1 MQEKII
7 FGLHLG
13 DQQLPRFKK
22 EIIAG
27 VHLLGPADF
36 LRFLE
41 KRLGLTG
48 HPGNNDH
55 LRTEQYRQALKLCI
69 ETDAASCFQR
79 SFTADPFATATAL
92 LELRDELVLAG
103 WDFSPEKDMPARLL
117 GLATIEEILKGAAH
131 SITLDPGFSDRFR
144 MVEKRLDWLLPDYPV
159 IHLNEP
165 RELLPP
171 QFKRLLDKLEKI
183 GFLIKNL
190 PVKATSE
197 KEIKTDKD
205 TDLGR
210 LKKSIRTS
218 GAEKFK
224 PKGDGSLLIIQS
236 KRDTE
241 LAAWVA
247 KLIAKNPEFQPA
259 CLIPEKNRTLDL
271 SLGQEGL
278 PSLGMLSASS
288 ARPSLQ
294 ILKLIPTFL
303 WNPIDPYKIMEFVTL
318 SVKPLSDDLAVRIA
332 RQMAATPGLR
342 SDSWYAMQEQ
352 FFEELAERAQ
362 DDASIN
368 VAGVREQYN
377 FWFNRKRY
385 SASKSVPKTEVIEI
399 YDYIA
404 DWARQEF
411 SDTDEQ
417 NTSLIVLSEQ
427 ARRIVDLLFTLPP
440 TMDFLTPLQLERI
453 VRTIYEPAPITFE
466 EKAIGH
472 LPYTYQPASVIG
484 SVDRLLWWNFIQNEP
499 DHFFSRWYPSEL
511 TFFNNKNITLSTPE
525 KENKLLLWQRNRP
538 IVHTGKQLILCIPEK
553 VKGSAVHTHPL
564 FDELKAYTTTLSDI
578 TLDID
583 EQVIPAVFTEKFK
596 LPVREKIAHRKL
608 SRPKL
613 FLNIDHPGLA
623 DQNEKESFTSL
634 NDLFYYPYQWVFR
647 HKARLQASSILSIVK
662 DVTLMGNLSHRFFEL
677 LFTED
682 ITKMDRATVAEWI
695 DEKAPDLLREEGSV
709 LLMYGREPEKIS
721 FLNKVKYAA
730 WSLVEMIQ
738 QNGWSVRGTEIGL
751 GGKFADLPIKG
762 KADLVLERKGE
773 IAVIDL
779 KWRGANWRSNLIK
792 SEEDLQLVMYS
803 KMLSEDAEW
812 AHTAYFILENGK
824 MISRNNQAF
833 KQAVSVS
840 PDQDFR
846 EVNQRI
852 WEKMT
857 RTYQWRL
864 QQLADGLVEV
874 RTKQTAGELAEEY
887 GEVLMELLEMY
898 EKDAPFDDYR
908 TLINVEG

>member
-13 DQQLPRFKK
+13 DQQLPRLKK
-22 EIIAG
+22 EITG
-27 VHLLGPADF
+27 GTHHLGPTGF
-36 LRFLE
+36 LQFLE
-41 KRLGLTG
+41 TRLGLTG
-48 HPGNNDH
+48 HPNNNDH
-55 LRTEQYRQALKLCI
+55 LRTEQYRQALNLCI
-69 ETDAASCFQR
+69 GTQAADCFR
-79 SFTADPFATATAL
+79 LSFTADPFATATAL
-92 LELRDELVLAG
+92 LELRDELLLTG
-103 WDFSPEKDMPARLL
+103 WDFTIEKNMPARLL
-117 GLATIEEILKGAAH
+117 GLATIEDILTGTEH
-131 SITLDPGFSDRFR
+131 SVTLDPGFADRFQ
-144 MVEKRLDWLLPDYPV
+144 MVRERLNWLLPDYPS

-165 RELLPP
+165 KELLPP
-171 QFKRLLDKLEKI
+171 HFISLFNQLEKV
-183 GFLIKNL
+183 GFSIKNL
-190 PVKATSE
+190 TTKTSSN
-197 KEIKTDKD
+197 TDS
-205 TDLGR
+205 DLGR
-210 LKKSIRTS
+210 LKESIQNS
-218 GAEKFK
+218 SAKKFT
-224 PKGDGSLLIIQS
+224 PSGDGSLLVIKS

-241 LAAWVA
+241 LAAWIA
-247 KLIAKNPEFQPA
+247 KLIAKNPTFQPA

-271 SLGQEGL
+271 SLSQEGL

-318 SVKPLSDDLAVRIA
+318 SVKPLSDDLAIRIA
-332 RQMAATPGLR
+332 RQMANTPGLR

-352 FFEELAERAQ
+352 FFEELTERAQ
-362 DDASIN
+362 EDTTIN
-368 VAGVREQYN
+368 VAAVREQYN
-377 FWFNRKRY
+377 FWFNRKRV
-385 SASKSVPKTEVIEI
+385 SSSKSVPKTEVIEI

-411 SDTDEQ
+411 VDTDEQ
-417 NTSLIVLSEQ
+417 NTSLLVLAEQ

-440 TMDFLTPLQLERI
+440 NMDFLTPLQLERI

-466 EKAIGH
+466 EQAIGH

-484 SVDRLLWWNFIQNEP
+484 SVDHLLWWNFIQNEP

-511 TFFNNKNITLSTPE
+511 GFFNKKNITLSTPE
-525 KENKLLLWQRNRP
+525 KENALLLWQRNRP
-538 IVHTGKQLILCIPEK
+538 IIHANKRLVLCIPEK
-553 VKGSAVHTHPL
+553 VKGSEVHTHPL
-564 FDELKAYTTTLSDI
+564 FDELNAYTTTLSSI
-578 TLDID
+578 TLDINED
-583 EQVIPAVFTEKFK
+583 STPSVFTEKFT

-608 SRPKL
+608 ARPQL
-613 FLNIDHPGLA
+613 FLKIDHPSLA
-623 DQNEKESFTSL
+623 NQNKKESFTSL
-634 NDLFYYPYQWVFR
+634 NDLFYYPYKWVFR

-677 LFTED
+677 LFKED
-682 ITKMDRATVAEWI
+682 ITKMDRAAVAEWI
-695 DEKAPDLLREEGSV
+695 DEKAPNLLKEEGAV

-738 QNGWSVRGTEIGL
+738 QNDWKVRETEMGL
-751 GGKFADLPIKG
+751 SGKFAGFPING
-762 KADLVLERKGE
+762 KADLVLERKDE

-803 KMLSEDAEW
+803 KMLSNPSSMDRQESEW

-840 PDQDFR
+840 PDQDFK

-864 QQLADGLVEV
+864 QQLANGLVEV
-874 RTKQTAGELAEEY
+874 RTEQTYEELAEEY
-887 GEVLMELLEMY
+887 GADLLELLEMH

-908 TLINVEG
+908 TLINVD

>member
-1 MQEKII
+1 MYLSTMQEKII
-7 FGLHLG
+7 FGLQLG

-22 EIIAG
+22 EITGG
-27 VHLLGPADF
+27 VHLLGPVGF
-36 LRFLE
+36 LQFLE
-41 KRLGLTG
+41 TRLGLTG

-55 LRTEQYRQALKLCI
+55 LRTEQYRQAINLCI
-69 ETDAASCFQR
+69 NTKAADCFQR
-79 SFTADPFATATAL
+79 SFAADPFATATAL

-103 WDFSPEKDMPARLL
+103 WDFSTEKNMPARLL
-117 GLATIEEILKGAAH
+117 GLATIEEILTGAEH
-131 SITLDPGFSDRFR
+131 SITLDHGFADRFR
-144 MVEKRLDWLLPDYPV
+144 MVRKRLSWLLPDYPV

-165 RELLPP
+165 REFLPP
-171 QFKRLLDKLEKI
+171 QFIALFDELEKT
-183 GFLIKNL
+183 GFSIKSL
-190 PVKATSE
+190 PTESSFKA
-197 KEIKTDKD
+197 D

-210 LKKSIRTS
+210 LKKSIQTP
-218 GAEKFK
+218 GAKKFT
-224 PKGDGSLLIIQS
+224 PSGDGSLLIVKS

-241 LAAWVA
+241 LAAWIA

-342 SDSWYAMQEQ
+342 SDSWYAMQER
-352 FFEELAERAQ
+352 FFEKLNERAQ
-362 DDASIN
+362 EDPTIN
-368 VAGVREQYN
+368 VAAVREQYN

-385 SASKSVPKTEVIEI
+385 SATKSVPKSEVIEI

-411 SDTDEQ
+411 ADTDEQ
-417 NTSLIVLSEQ
+417 NTSLLVLAEQ

-440 TMDFLTPLQLERI
+440 NMDFLTPLQLERI

-466 EKAIGH
+466 EQAIGH

-511 TFFNNKNITLSTPE
+511 TFFHHKNITLSTPE
-525 KENKLLLWQRNRP
+525 KENRLLLWQRNRP
-538 IVHTGKQLILCIPEK
+538 IVHTTQQLVLCIPEK
-553 VKGSAVHTHPL
+553 VKGSEVHTHPL
-564 FDELKAYTTTLSDI
+564 FDELNAYTTTLSNI
-578 TLDID
+578 TLHVN
-583 EQVIPAVFTEKFK
+583 ENTTPPVFTKLFK

-608 SRPKL
+608 ARPQL
-613 FLNIDHPGLA
+613 FLKIDHPGLA

-677 LFTED
+677 LFKEG

-695 DEKAPDLLREEGSV
+695 DEKAPDLLKEEGSV

-738 QNGWSVRGTEIGL
+738 QNGWKVRGTEIGL
-751 GGKFADLPIKG
+751 GGKFADLPISG
-762 KADLVLERKGE
+762 KADLVLERKDE

-792 SEEDLQLVMYS
+792 SEDDLQLVMYS

-833 KQAVSVS
+833 KEAISVS
-840 PDQDFR
+840 PDQDFK

-864 QQLADGLVEV
+864 QQLAEGLVEV
-874 RTKQTAGELAEEY
+874 RTKQTYEELAEEY
-887 GEVLMELLEMY
+887 GKALMDLLEMHQ
-898 EKDAPFDDYR
+898 KDAPFDDYR
-908 TLINVEG
+908 TLINVES

>member
-13 DQQLPRFKK
+13 DQQLPRLKK
-22 EIIAG
+22 EITG
-27 VHLLGPADF
+27 GTHLLGPTGF
-36 LRFLE
+36 LQFLE
-41 KRLGLTG
+41 TRLGLTG
-48 HPGNNDH
+48 HPNNNDH
-55 LRTEQYRQALKLCI
+55 LRTEQYRQALNLCI
-69 ETDAASCFQR
+69 GTQAADCFR
-79 SFTADPFATATAL
+79 LSFTADPFATATAL
-92 LELRDELVLAG
+92 LELRDELLLTG
-103 WDFSPEKDMPARLL
+103 WDFTIEKNMPARLL
-117 GLATIEEILKGAAH
+117 GLATIEDILTGTEH
-131 SITLDPGFSDRFR
+131 SVTLDPGFADRFQ
-144 MVEKRLDWLLPDYPV
+144 MVRERLNWLLPDYPS

-165 RELLPP
+165 KELLPP
-171 QFKRLLDKLEKI
+171 HFISLFNQLEKV
-183 GFLIKNL
+183 GFSIKNL
-190 PVKATSE
+190 TTKTSSN
-197 KEIKTDKD
+197 TDS
-205 TDLGR
+205 DLGR
-210 LKKSIRTS
+210 LKESIQNSSTK
-218 GAEKFK
+218 KFT
-224 PKGDGSLLIIQS
+224 PSGDGSLLVIKS

-241 LAAWVA
+241 LAAWIA
-247 KLIAKNPEFQPA
+247 KLIAKNPTFQPA

-271 SLGQEGL
+271 SLSQEGL

-318 SVKPLSDDLAVRIA
+318 SVKPLSDDLAIRIA
-332 RQMAATPGLR
+332 RQMASTPGLR

-352 FFEELAERAQ
+352 FFEELTERAQ
-362 DDASIN
+362 EDTTIN
-368 VAGVREQYN
+368 VAAVREQYN
-377 FWFNRKRY
+377 FWFNRKRV
-385 SASKSVPKTEVIEI
+385 SSSKSVPKTEVIEI

-411 SDTDEQ
+411 VDTDEQ
-417 NTSLIVLSEQ
+417 NTSLLVLAEQ

-440 TMDFLTPLQLERI
+440 NMDFLTPLQLERI

-466 EKAIGH
+466 EQAIGH

-484 SVDRLLWWNFIQNEP
+484 SVDHLLWWNFIQNEP

-511 TFFNNKNITLSTPE
+511 GFFNKKNITLSTPE
-525 KENKLLLWQRNRP
+525 KENALLLWQRNRP
-538 IVHTGKQLILCIPEK
+538 IIHANKRLVLCIPEK
-553 VKGSAVHTHPL
+553 VKGSEVHTHPL
-564 FDELKAYTTTLSDI
+564 FDELNAYTTTLSSI
-578 TLDID
+578 TLDINED
-583 EQVIPAVFTEKFK
+583 STPSVFTEKFT

-608 SRPKL
+608 ARPQL
-613 FLNIDHPGLA
+613 FLKIDHPSLA
-623 DQNEKESFTSL
+623 NQNKKESFTSL
-634 NDLFYYPYQWVFR
+634 NDLFYYPYKWVFR

-677 LFTED
+677 LFKED
-682 ITKMDRATVAEWI
+682 ITKMDRAAVAEWI
-695 DEKAPDLLREEGSV
+695 DEKAPNLLKEEGAV

-738 QNGWSVRGTEIGL
+738 QNDWKVRETEMGL
-751 GGKFADLPIKG
+751 SGKFAGFPING
-762 KADLVLERKGE
+762 KADLVLERKDE

-803 KMLSEDAEW
+803 KMLSNPSSMDRQESEW

-840 PDQDFR
+840 PDQDFK

-864 QQLADGLVEV
+864 QQLANGLVEV
-874 RTKQTAGELAEEY
+874 RTEQTYEELAEEY
-887 GEVLMELLEMY
+887 GADLLELLEMH

-908 TLINVEG
+908 TLINVD

>member
-13 DQQLPRFKK
+13 DQQLPRLKK
-22 EIIAG
+22 EITG
-27 VHLLGPADF
+27 GTHLLGPTGF
-36 LRFLE
+36 LQFLE
-41 KRLGLTG
+41 TRLGLTG
-48 HPGNNDH
+48 HPNNNDH
-55 LRTEQYRQALKLCI
+55 LRTEQYRQALNLCI
-69 ETDAASCFQR
+69 GTQAADCFR
-79 SFTADPFATATAL
+79 LSFTADPFATATAL
-92 LELRDELVLAG
+92 LELRDELLLTG
-103 WDFSPEKDMPARLL
+103 WDFTIEKNMPARLL
-117 GLATIEEILKGAAH
+117 GLATIEDILTGTEH
-131 SITLDPGFSDRFR
+131 SVTLDPGFADRFQ
-144 MVEKRLDWLLPDYPV
+144 MVRERLNWLLPDYPS

-165 RELLPP
+165 KELLPP
-171 QFKRLLDKLEKI
+171 HFISLFNQLEKV
-183 GFLIKNL
+183 GFSIKNL
-190 PVKATSE
+190 TTKTSSN
-197 KEIKTDKD
+197 TD

-210 LKKSIRTS
+210 LKESIQNS
-218 GAEKFK
+218 SAKKFT
-224 PKGDGSLLIIQS
+224 PSGDGSLLVIKS

-241 LAAWVA
+241 LAAWIA
-247 KLIAKNPEFQPA
+247 KLIAKNPTFQPA

-271 SLGQEGL
+271 SLSQEGL

-318 SVKPLSDDLAVRIA
+318 SVKPLSDDLAIRIA
-332 RQMAATPGLR
+332 RQMASTPGLR

-352 FFEELAERAQ
+352 FFEELTERAQ
-362 DDASIN
+362 EDTTIN
-368 VAGVREQYN
+368 VAAVREQYN
-377 FWFNRKRY
+377 FWFNRKRV
-385 SASKSVPKTEVIEI
+385 SSSKSVPKTEVIEI

-411 SDTDEQ
+411 VDTDEQ
-417 NTSLIVLSEQ
+417 NTSLLVLAEQ

-440 TMDFLTPLQLERI
+440 NMDFLTPLQLERI

-466 EKAIGH
+466 EQAIGH

-484 SVDRLLWWNFIQNEP
+484 SVDHLLWWNFIQNEP

-511 TFFNNKNITLSTPE
+511 GFFNKKNITLSTPE
-525 KENKLLLWQRNRP
+525 KENALLLWQRNRP
-538 IVHTGKQLILCIPEK
+538 IIHANKRLVLCIPEK
-553 VKGSAVHTHPL
+553 VKGSEVHTHPL
-564 FDELKAYTTTLSDI
+564 FDELNAYTTTLSSI
-578 TLDID
+578 TLDINED
-583 EQVIPAVFTEKFK
+583 STPSVFTEKFT

-608 SRPKL
+608 ARPQL
-613 FLNIDHPGLA
+613 FLKIDHPSLA
-623 DQNEKESFTSL
+623 NQNKKESFTSL
-634 NDLFYYPYQWVFR
+634 NDLFYYPYKWVFR

-677 LFTED
+677 LFKED
-682 ITKMDRATVAEWI
+682 ITKMDRAAVAEWI
-695 DEKAPDLLREEGSV
+695 DEKAPNLLKEEGAV

-738 QNGWSVRGTEIGL
+738 QNDWKVRETEMGL
-751 GGKFADLPIKG
+751 SGKFAGFPING
-762 KADLVLERKGE
+762 KADLVLERKDE

-779 KWRGANWRSNLIK
+779 KWRGANWRSKLIK

-803 KMLSEDAEW
+803 KMLSNPSSMDRQESEW

-840 PDQDFR
+840 PDQDFK

-864 QQLADGLVEV
+864 QQLANGLVEV
-874 RTKQTAGELAEEY
+874 RTEQTYEELAEEY
-887 GEVLMELLEMY
+887 GADLLELLEMH

-908 TLINVEG
+908 TLINVD